1 MPSGSAHEIAMLKV
15 GERIAAALETI
26 AKAWTEDNALKRQYA
41 ASLVRQPRT
50 GALVSE
56 EDEPVKPPPIGTPKP
71 SMQRRRRPRRV
82 TSSGIPAPT
91 RSSSSARACGR
102 GGRDVQG

>member
-56 EDEPVKPPPIGTPKP
+56 EDEPAKPPPIGTPKP
-71 SMQRRRRPRRV
+71 SMPPKPAAKDD
-82 TSSGIPAPT
+82 TSSDPLGVGEDFVPGT
-91 RSSSSARACGR
+91 RDASWR
-102 GGRDVQG
+102 QP